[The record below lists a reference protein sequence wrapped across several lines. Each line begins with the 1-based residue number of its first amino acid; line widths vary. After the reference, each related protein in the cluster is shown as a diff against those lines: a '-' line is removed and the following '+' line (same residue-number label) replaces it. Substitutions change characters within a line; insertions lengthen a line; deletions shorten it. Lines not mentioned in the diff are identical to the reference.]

1 MDSQSSQS
9 EELYRHAVG
18 ERKAGYYVPL
28 FYRFDQGSSQVSWN
42 WPALFVTF
50 FWLLYRRMYGLAFGY
65 LLLWPIVLVI
75 LLSVTTLLVG
85 AAIAGVLYWLLA
97 LAAQFVVAPMFAN
110 AVYHWHVKRQIA
122 RLAADAPSHEA
133 LVQRVIG
140 QASTAGAG
148 IVIGAIAVYSFA
160 VVGILAAIAIP
171 AYQDYTIRAQVS
183 EGLTLA
189 TQVKASIASAYSASG
204 NWPANELIAE
214 AQASGRYV
222 SSIEVSDGTI
232 LIHYGNAA
240 HQTIAGR
247 TLSLHPTANGDQV
260 EWSCGYA
267 AGAGVTQTD
276 VAPKYLPSAC
286 RQPAVERL

>member
-28 FYRFDQGSSQVSWN
+28 FYRFDQGSSRVSWN

-65 LLLWPIVLVI
+65 LLLWPILLVI

-85 AAIAGVLYWLLA
+85 AAIAGILYWLLA
-97 LAAQFVVAPMFAN
+97 LVAQFVVAPMFAN

-133 LVQRVIG
+133 LVQRLIG
-140 QASTAGAG
+140 QASTAGVG
-148 IVIGAIAVYSFA
+148 VVIGAIAVYSF
-160 VVGILAAIAIP
+160 VVIGTLAAIALP

-183 EGLTLA
+183 EGFTLA
-189 TQVKASIASAYSASG
+189 APVKASIASAYSASG
-204 NWPANELIAE
+204 NWPAAELIADT
-214 AQASGRYV
+214 QASGRYV

-240 HQTIAGR
+240 HQAIAGR
-247 TLSLHPTANGDQV
+247 TLSFHPTTKGKQV
-260 EWSCGYA
+260 EWRCGYA

-276 VAPKYLPSAC
+276 LAMKYLPSGC
-286 RQPAVERL
+286 RRSAVERL

>member
-1 MDSQSSQS
+1 MDSPSSQS

-28 FYRFDQGSSQVSWN
+28 FYRFEQGSSRVSWN

-65 LLLWPIVLVI
+65 LLLWPIVLVV
-75 LLSVTTLLVG
+75 LLGVTTLLLGPAV
-85 AAIAGVLYWLLA
+85 AGVLYWLLA

-110 AVYHWHVKRQIA
+110 AVYHWHVKRRIE
-122 RLAADAPSHEA
+122 RLAAAAPSHEA

-140 QASTAGAG
+140 QAATAGAP
-148 IVIGAIAVYSFA
+148 VVVGAVVVYSFA
-160 VVGILAAIAIP
+160 IGGILAAIALP

-183 EGLTLA
+183 EGLALA
-189 TQVKASIASAYSASG
+189 APVKASIASAYSASG
-204 NWPANELIAE
+204 NWPPAELIAD
-214 AQASGRYV
+214 AQATGRYV
-222 SSIEVSDGTI
+222 SRIDVSDGAI

-240 HQTIAGR
+240 NRILAGR
-247 TLSLHPTANGDQV
+247 TLSLHPIANDDQV

-267 AGAGVTQTD
+267 AGANVTQTN